1 MNYQILLAYSKSR
14 NLWVVEQTITN
25 LQYGLFESRDEA
37 MQMALRVSHALKQDL
52 VIHDKESCQAAS
64 SYIQKDSVRFNSFPI

>member
-1 MNYQILLAYSKSR
+1 MNYQILLSYSKSR

-52 VIHDKESCQAAS
+52 VIHDKESCKAVS
-64 SYIQKDSVRFNSFPI
+64 SYMPDISSGINTFPI